1 MNTVFMLAEIL
12 TTFIEGILLFSTV
25 ELLCGSKWTGKKRA
39 ITKIL
44 CALLY
49 TFVIL
54 LLNRIELFSILTLSI
69 GIIVSAIISL
79 LFGNKDFWYQLLVV
93 SLFVLVVVII
103 DSVTNIIFGVA
114 SGNAKL
120 PTQIVST
127 VGLSRTIYI
136 LFVKG
141 INVIAYYIFKA
152 MSNKA
157 PRYPISS
164 LVISLILSVVAFA
177 SVHFTY
183 DAVLSLSIEKMQLS
197 LAMAWIAMLA
207 AVTLIQILFSFQVK
221 QKEKEQE
228 NEMLQSVNAM
238 IEKNYENLERS
249 YLENA
254 KNIHDFRHHVMA
266 LDELLTEGEFEEAQG
281 YIRSLHEAEAH
292 GFSAVITGNAVIDAV
307 LNAHHSSAQASGID
321 FSVTA
326 QPLPDLTMGS
336 WELSTLFSNLLEN
349 AREACEKVKGRDPW
363 IEVKISVANRFLLLE
378 IRNTSDSRPEEK
390 DWKTTKREKQ
400 GHGLGLLS
408 VEDIVEKYNGSVKRS
423 CLEDGIVEVSV
434 MCETISTITDNN

>member
-93 SLFVLVVVII
+93 SLFVLVMVII

-207 AVTLIQILFSFQVK
+207 AVILIQILFSFKVK

-266 LDELLTEGEFEEAQG
+266 LDELLT
-281 YIRSLHEAEAH
+281 
-292 GFSAVITGNAVIDAV
+292 
-307 LNAHHSSAQASGID
+307 
-321 FSVTA
+321 
-326 QPLPDLTMGS
+326 
-336 WELSTLFSNLLEN
+336 
-349 AREACEKVKGRDPW
+349 
-363 IEVKISVANRFLLLE
+363 
-378 IRNTSDSRPEEK
+378 
-390 DWKTTKREKQ
+390 
-400 GHGLGLLS
+400 
-408 VEDIVEKYNGSVKRS
+408 
-423 CLEDGIVEVSV
+423 
-434 MCETISTITDNN
+434 